1 MKERK
6 LNNKGFSLVELIIV
20 IAIMVIL
27 VVVFAPQYLRF
38 VNNSRISTDI
48 QTAANIATAVE
59 VEIADGHTPFGNGN
73 TNVTRNATNPFTVP
87 ASLATLPASRF
98 SGQGYAFEV
107 IGNDIDG
114 VDHINI
120 TDGTH
125 TYRVYPDPEDATHN
139 GINNMADDADSNRQG
154 LRQ

>member
-38 VNNSRISTDI
+38 VNNSRISTDV
-48 QTAANIATAVE
+48 QTASNMVTAIEASIAEGNHPFGSNTSFASTGALPTGVAGLTAWPDSRLDGTWTINGSDTTGVTSVTLTVGGHE
-59 VEIADGHTPFGNGN
+59 NQCYPDNEAVGGGGAPVGINRSTADG
-73 TNVTRNATNPFTVP
+73 
-87 ASLATLPASRF
+87 
-98 SGQGYAFEV
+98 
-107 IGNDIDG
+107 
-114 VDHINI
+114 
-120 TDGTH
+120 
-125 TYRVYPDPEDATHN
+125 
-139 GINNMADDADSNRQG
+139 G

>member
-38 VNNSRISTDI
+38 VNNSRISTDV
-48 QTAANIATAVE
+48 QTAGNMVTAVE
-59 VEIADGHTPFGNGN
+59 AAIAEGQHPFGTPATAITTGSTVVNGLN
-73 TNVTRNATNPFTVP
+73 TM
-87 ASLATLPASRF
+87 PASRLTGNNT
-98 SGQGYAFEV
+98 SWTINGTDTAGVTSV
-107 IGNDIDG
+107 ILTVNGTPYQCYPDVEADADPAG
-114 VDHINI
+114 INRMS
-120 TDGTH
+120 TAGTH
-125 TYRVYPDPEDATHN
+125 P
-139 GINNMADDADSNRQG
+139 G

>member
-38 VNNSRISTDI
+38 VNNSRISTDV
-48 QTAANIATAVE
+48 QTAGNMVTAVE
-59 VEIADGHTPFGNGN
+59 AAIAEGQHPFGTPATAITNGSAVVNGLN
-73 TNVTRNATNPFTVP
+73 TM
-87 ASLATLPASRF
+87 PASRLTGNNT
-98 SGQGYAFEV
+98 SWTINGTDTTGVTSV
-107 IGNDIDG
+107 ILTVNGNQ
-114 VDHINI
+114 
-120 TDGTH
+120 
-125 TYRVYPDPEDATHN
+125 YQCYPDVEADADPAGINRMNNAATHP
-139 GINNMADDADSNRQG
+139 G

>member
-38 VNNSRISTDI
+38 VNNSRISTDV
-48 QTAANIATAVE
+48 QTASNMVTAVE
-59 VEIADGHTPFGNGN
+59 ASIAEGNNPFGANTGTVTFTSAGAVPTGVNGLTAWPDSRLDGTWAINGN
-73 TNVTRNATNPFTVP
+73 DSAGVTSVTLTV
-87 ASLATLPASRF
+87 
-98 SGQGYAFEV
+98 GG
-107 IGNDIDG
+107 
-114 VDHINI
+114 
-120 TDGTH
+120 TD
-125 TYRVYPDPEDATHN
+125 YQCYPDNESRTAH
-139 GINNMADDADSNRQG
+139 GINNMHDDTTAAAQG

>member
-38 VNNSRISTDI
+38 VNNSRISTDV
-48 QTAANIATAVE
+48 QTAGNMVTAIEASIAE
-59 VEIADGHTPFGNGN
+59 GNHPFGS
-73 TNVTRNATNPFTVP
+73 NAELTGTTYP
-87 ASLATLPASRF
+87 AGVATISSTTGWPASRLN
-98 SGQGYAFEV
+98 GTWHIYGTDTA
-107 IGNDIDG
+107 G
-114 VDHINI
+114 V
-120 TDGTH
+120 TRVTLGVGTQE
-125 TYRVYPDPEDATHN
+125 YQAYPDNESADTTYP
-139 GINNMADDADSNRQG
+139 GINRLNTASPAG

>member
-38 VNNSRISTDI
+38 VNNSRISTDV
-48 QTAANIATAVE
+48 QTAGNMVTAVE
-59 VEIADGHTPFGNGN
+59 AAIAEGQHPFGSNTGTVDCTGTGSTGVPAGVASLTSWPASRLNGTWHIKGN
-73 TNVTRNATNPFTVP
+73 DVSGVTAVTLDVGGTEYQCYPDNEANASPAGINRMNNAATNP
-87 ASLATLPASRF
+87 
-98 SGQGYAFEV
+98 
-107 IGNDIDG
+107 
-114 VDHINI
+114 
-120 TDGTH
+120 
-125 TYRVYPDPEDATHN
+125 
-139 GINNMADDADSNRQG
+139 G

>member
-38 VNNSRISTDI
+38 VNNSRISTDV

-59 VEIADGHTPFGNGN
+59 TSIAEGQTPFGNGN

-87 ASLATLPASRF
+87 ASLTTIPASRF
-98 SGQGYAFEV
+98 AGQGYGFQI
-107 IGNDIDG
+107 IGNDVDG
-114 VDHINI
+114 VDHIDI

-125 TYRVYPDPEDATHN
+125 TYRVYPNAEDDNH
-139 GINNMADDADSNRQG
+139 GINNSATDATEGRRG

>member
-38 VNNSRISTDI
+38 VNNSRISTDV
-48 QTAANIATAVE
+48 QTASNMVTAIEASIAE
-59 VEIADGHTPFGNGN
+59 GGTPFD
-73 TNVTRNATNPFTVP
+73 TNAELTG
-87 ASLATLPASRF
+87 ATLP
-98 SGQGYAFEV
+98 
-107 IGNDIDG
+107 DG
-114 VDHINI
+114 VASLGAWPDSRL
-120 TDGTH
+120 DGTWH
-125 TYRVYPDPEDATHN
+125 VYGSDTAGVTQVTLEVGGVEYQCYPDNESRTAH
-139 GINNMADDADSNRQG
+139 GINNMHNDATAAAQG